1 MRHFLRLFVVSCIAI
16 LCLGEMVMAQTS
28 SRSPTKRELMR
39 QDSEECA
46 KQAPRLYVE
55 PFAECI
61 FKRQAARKAAAQQER
76 AARRAKRKQEADAA
90 RQARREQTRKQI
102 EQIKADRAKTPQEKQ
117 QQVALQKE
125 NDAKA
130 NVALKEAVRY
140 PRESARSAQ
149 SEVKPCA
156 FRKRLF
162 TYRKLTGPGH

>member
-90 RQARREQTRKQI
+90 RQARRDPPRILQIGGQITARPSCYGMDACACITR
-102 EQIKADRAKTPQEKQ
+102 
-117 QQVALQKE
+117 
-125 NDAKA
+125 
-130 NVALKEAVRY
+130 
-140 PRESARSAQ
+140 SS
-149 SEVKPCA
+149 
-156 FRKRLF
+156 FRLSVWSC
-162 TYRKLTGPGH
+162 

>member
-102 EQIKADRAKTPQEKQ
+102 EQIKADRAKRTECSKK
-117 QQVALQKE
+117 ARAQKVPLGQRP
-125 NDAKA
+125 NFITSCMGK
-130 NVALKEAVRY
+130 
-140 PRESARSAQ
+140 
-149 SEVKPCA
+149 
-156 FRKRLF
+156 
-162 TYRKLTGPGH
+162 